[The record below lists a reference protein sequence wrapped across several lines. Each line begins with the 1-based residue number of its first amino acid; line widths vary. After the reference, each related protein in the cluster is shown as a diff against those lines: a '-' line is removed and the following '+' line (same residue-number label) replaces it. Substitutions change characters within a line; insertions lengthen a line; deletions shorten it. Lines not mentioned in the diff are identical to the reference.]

1 MRSNKR
7 LTISQRLYLLTVD
20 TNAKAFAKLDR
31 EETAGIRSWWTW
43 RLFHWHSLMHGE
55 LMSRL
60 AAHDAQAA
68 EIARLTAEVAA
79 LRPAAD
85 AYRACVRWENA
96 SSYGTADEC
105 ASAWTEYLAATR
117 RAIAFV
123 PGATP

>member
-1 MRSNKR
+1 MRSNKH

-31 EETAGIRSWWTW
+31 EEMAGIRSWWTW

-79 LRPAAD
+79 LKPAAEAWNAQEAWRIHD
-85 AYRACVRWENA
+85 GRDRVGLSILYQRRNDTAARAREA
-96 SSYGTADEC
+96 Q
-105 ASAWTEYLAATR
+105 R
-117 RAIAFV
+117 
-123 PGATP
+123 